1 MSADDDGFVGNPKTI
16 KLISGATDDDLKILI
31 AKQFIIP
38 FDSGVIVI
46 KDWRIHNYIQKDRYN
61 KTQYLEEKSQLFV
74 EENGAYTKCIQN
86 VSKMDTQVRLGKE
99 RLGKEN
105 IYIVEQSPT
114 EYLFPEW
121 LEEKYVE
128 QVKKGNPKN
137 FDYRIPIA
145 YLNQK
150 TNSNYKF
157 VDSNINLVKARLRD
171 GYNLDDFKA
180 VVDKKHGEWGN
191 SDMAKYL
198 RPSTLFNASKFE
210 SYLNQPAQVVT
221 AKSAFEKK
229 ADTHPQ
235 FDGKEAGV
243 IYLQDGEIKYSKG
256 AFIPKGAEIL
266 GGWAKVYRKDR
277 TYPTETEVSFEE
289 YDNSKIRARVKEL
302 TQQGKDITYPVMNSY
317 GKPIGENNWDTMP
330 CVMIR
335 KVALVSAYR
344 EAFPAEL
351 GSSYEADEIQLDNIP
366 KDVTPQETQEEVRAR
381 KMAQIEQMKQEQA
394 QKQTQKTDTTYTA
407 DKVSEYTDEPMQG
420 ELLDGELEY

>member
-1 MSADDDGFVGNPKTI
+1 MAQRRMFSKKIIETDFFLEMSPTAKLLYFYLNMSADDDGFVGNPKTI

-61 KTQYLEEKSQLFV
+61 KTQYLEEKSQLV
-74 EENGAYTKCIQN
+74 IEENGAYTKCIQN

-114 EYLFPEW
+114 EYLFPDW

-157 VDSNINLVKARLRD
+157 VDSNINLVKARLNN
-171 GYNLDDFKA
+171 GYSLDDFKV
-180 VVDKKHGEWGN
+180 VVDKKCGEWGN
-191 SDMAKYL
+191 SEMAKYL

-210 SYLNQPAQVVT
+210 NYLNQP
-221 AKSAFEKK
+221 
-229 ADTHPQ
+229 
-235 FDGKEAGV
+235 EASN
-243 IYLQDGEIKYSKG
+243 GEYYQK
-256 AFIPKGAEIL
+256 
-266 GGWAKVYRKDR
+266 
-277 TYPTETEVSFEE
+277 
-289 YDNSKIRARVKEL
+289 
-302 TQQGKDITYPVMNSY
+302 QQGQRFSQ
-317 GKPIGENNWDTMP
+317 
-330 CVMIR
+330 
-335 KVALVSAYR
+335 
-344 EAFPAEL
+344 AEL
-351 GSSYEADEIQLDNIP
+351 DELKKPDP
-366 KDVTPQETQEEVRAR
+366 K
-381 KMAQIEQMKQEQA
+381 
-394 QKQTQKTDTTYTA
+394 Y
-407 DKVSEYTDEPMQG
+407 G
-420 ELLDGELEY
+420 F

>member
-1 MSADDDGFVGNPKTI
+1 MAQRRMFSKKIIETDFFLEMSPTAKLLYFYLNMSADDDGFVGNPKTI

-61 KTQYLEEKSQLFV
+61 KTQYLEEKSQLIV

-114 EYLFPEW
+114 EYLFPDW

-157 VDSNINLVKARLRD
+157 VDNNINLVKARLRD

-180 VVDKKHGEWGN
+180 VVDKKCGEWGN

-210 SYLNQPAQVVT
+210 SYLNQP
-221 AKSAFEKK
+221 
-229 ADTHPQ
+229 
-235 FDGKEAGV
+235 EASNED
-243 IYLQDGEIKYSKG
+243 YYQK
-256 AFIPKGAEIL
+256 
-266 GGWAKVYRKDR
+266 
-277 TYPTETEVSFEE
+277 
-289 YDNSKIRARVKEL
+289 
-302 TQQGKDITYPVMNSY
+302 QQGQRFSQ
-317 GKPIGENNWDTMP
+317 
-330 CVMIR
+330 
-335 KVALVSAYR
+335 
-344 EAFPAEL
+344 AEL
-351 GSSYEADEIQLDNIP
+351 DELKKPDP
-366 KDVTPQETQEEVRAR
+366 K
-381 KMAQIEQMKQEQA
+381 
-394 QKQTQKTDTTYTA
+394 Y
-407 DKVSEYTDEPMQG
+407 G
-420 ELLDGELEY
+420 F

>member
-1 MSADDDGFVGNPKTI
+1 
-16 KLISGATDDDLKILI
+16 
-31 AKQFIIP
+31 
-38 FDSGVIVI
+38 
-46 KDWRIHNYIQKDRYN
+46 
-61 KTQYLEEKSQLFV
+61 SQLFV

-210 SYLNQPAQVVT
+210 SYLNQP
-221 AKSAFEKK
+221 
-229 ADTHPQ
+229 
-235 FDGKEAGV
+235 EASNGD
-243 IYLQDGEIKYSKG
+243 YYQK
-256 AFIPKGAEIL
+256 
-266 GGWAKVYRKDR
+266 
-277 TYPTETEVSFEE
+277 
-289 YDNSKIRARVKEL
+289 
-302 TQQGKDITYPVMNSY
+302 QQGQRFSQ
-317 GKPIGENNWDTMP
+317 
-330 CVMIR
+330 
-335 KVALVSAYR
+335 
-344 EAFPAEL
+344 AEL
-351 GSSYEADEIQLDNIP
+351 DELKKPDP
-366 KDVTPQETQEEVRAR
+366 K
-381 KMAQIEQMKQEQA
+381 
-394 QKQTQKTDTTYTA
+394 Y
-407 DKVSEYTDEPMQG
+407 G
-420 ELLDGELEY
+420 F

>member
-1 MSADDDGFVGNPKTI
+1 MAQRRMFSKKIIETDFFLEMSPTAKLLYFYLNMSADDDGFVGNPKTI

-61 KTQYLEEKSQLFV
+61 KTQYLEEKSQLVV

-114 EYLFPEW
+114 EYLFPDW

-157 VDSNINLVKARLRD
+157 VDSNINLVKARLKN
-171 GYNLDDFKA
+171 GYSLDDFKV
-180 VVDKKHGEWGN
+180 VVDKKCGEWGN

-210 SYLNQPAQVVT
+210 SYLNQP
-221 AKSAFEKK
+221 
-229 ADTHPQ
+229 
-235 FDGKEAGV
+235 EASNGD
-243 IYLQDGEIKYSKG
+243 YYQK
-256 AFIPKGAEIL
+256 
-266 GGWAKVYRKDR
+266 
-277 TYPTETEVSFEE
+277 
-289 YDNSKIRARVKEL
+289 
-302 TQQGKDITYPVMNSY
+302 QQGQRFSQ
-317 GKPIGENNWDTMP
+317 
-330 CVMIR
+330 
-335 KVALVSAYR
+335 
-344 EAFPAEL
+344 AEL
-351 GSSYEADEIQLDNIP
+351 DELKKPDP
-366 KDVTPQETQEEVRAR
+366 K
-381 KMAQIEQMKQEQA
+381 
-394 QKQTQKTDTTYTA
+394 Y
-407 DKVSEYTDEPMQG
+407 G
-420 ELLDGELEY
+420 F

>member
-1 MSADDDGFVGNPKTI
+1 MAQRRMFSKKIIETDFFLEMSPTAKILYFYLNMSADDDGFVGNPKTI

-61 KTQYLEEKSQLFV
+61 KTQYLEEKSQLVV

-114 EYLFPEW
+114 EYLFPDW

-171 GYNLDDFKA
+171 GYNLDDFKV
-180 VVDKKHGEWGN
+180 VVDKKCGEWGN

-210 SYLNQPAQVVT
+210 SYLNQPEVT
-221 AKSAFEKK
+221 KSDYYQK
-229 ADTHPQ
+229 
-235 FDGKEAGV
+235 
-243 IYLQDGEIKYSKG
+243 
-256 AFIPKGAEIL
+256 
-266 GGWAKVYRKDR
+266 
-277 TYPTETEVSFEE
+277 
-289 YDNSKIRARVKEL
+289 
-302 TQQGKDITYPVMNSY
+302 QQGQRFSQ
-317 GKPIGENNWDTMP
+317 
-330 CVMIR
+330 
-335 KVALVSAYR
+335 
-344 EAFPAEL
+344 AEL
-351 GSSYEADEIQLDNIP
+351 DELKKPDP
-366 KDVTPQETQEEVRAR
+366 K
-381 KMAQIEQMKQEQA
+381 
-394 QKQTQKTDTTYTA
+394 Y
-407 DKVSEYTDEPMQG
+407 G
-420 ELLDGELEY
+420 F

>member
-1 MSADDDGFVGNPKTI
+1 MAQRRMFSKKIIETDFFLEMSPTAKLLYFYLNMSADDDGFVGNPKTI

-210 SYLNQPAQVVT
+210 SYLNQP
-221 AKSAFEKK
+221 
-229 ADTHPQ
+229 
-235 FDGKEAGV
+235 EASNGD
-243 IYLQDGEIKYSKG
+243 YYQK
-256 AFIPKGAEIL
+256 
-266 GGWAKVYRKDR
+266 
-277 TYPTETEVSFEE
+277 
-289 YDNSKIRARVKEL
+289 
-302 TQQGKDITYPVMNSY
+302 QQGQRFSQ
-317 GKPIGENNWDTMP
+317 
-330 CVMIR
+330 
-335 KVALVSAYR
+335 
-344 EAFPAEL
+344 AEL
-351 GSSYEADEIQLDNIP
+351 DELKKPDP
-366 KDVTPQETQEEVRAR
+366 K
-381 KMAQIEQMKQEQA
+381 
-394 QKQTQKTDTTYTA
+394 Y
-407 DKVSEYTDEPMQG
+407 G
-420 ELLDGELEY
+420 F

>member
-210 SYLNQPAQVVT
+210 SYLNQP
-221 AKSAFEKK
+221 
-229 ADTHPQ
+229 
-235 FDGKEAGV
+235 EASNGD
-243 IYLQDGEIKYSKG
+243 YYQK
-256 AFIPKGAEIL
+256 
-266 GGWAKVYRKDR
+266 
-277 TYPTETEVSFEE
+277 
-289 YDNSKIRARVKEL
+289 
-302 TQQGKDITYPVMNSY
+302 QQGQRFSQ
-317 GKPIGENNWDTMP
+317 
-330 CVMIR
+330 
-335 KVALVSAYR
+335 
-344 EAFPAEL
+344 AEL
-351 GSSYEADEIQLDNIP
+351 DELKKPDP
-366 KDVTPQETQEEVRAR
+366 K
-381 KMAQIEQMKQEQA
+381 
-394 QKQTQKTDTTYTA
+394 Y
-407 DKVSEYTDEPMQG
+407 G
-420 ELLDGELEY
+420 F